1 MSGIAAVLHD
11 QGFKVSGSD
20 IRRSSVTDWLTDRGV
35 VVDIGHRAA
44 QVMDADAVVV
54 SSAVSADNPALQ
66 APNPLDQI
74 RQNQQAPTSAV
85 SADNPEIIAA
95 RRQGIPVL
103 PRAQMLGELMR
114 FRRGIAVAGTHG
126 KTTTTSLIAEIL
138 LSAGLDPTFVVGGLV
153 KSAQGSA
160 RLGDGDYLV
169 AEADESDSSFSTCI
183 HWWR

>member
-54 SSAVSADNPALQ
+54 SSAVSADNP
-66 APNPLDQI
+66 
-74 RQNQQAPTSAV
+74 
-85 SADNPEIIAA
+85 EIIAA

-103 PRAQMLGELMR
+103 PRAQMWGELMR

-126 KTTTTSLIAEIL
+126 KTTTPS
-138 LSAGLDPTFVVGGLV
+138 
-153 KSAQGSA
+153 
-160 RLGDGDYLV
+160 
-169 AEADESDSSFSTCI
+169 
-183 HWWR
+183 